1 MNVNELQFGFDTFGD
16 RTNGP
21 DGKPLSYAQVIRNV
35 VDEAVLADQVGLH
48 SIGIGEHHRDDYAI
62 SAPEMVLAGIAT
74 RTTSL
79 HLSTAVTVLSS
90 DDPVRVHERFA
101 TLDALSNGR
110 AEIVVGRGSF
120 TESFPLFGY
129 NLADYEEL
137 FEEKLELFVKLREGG
152 AVSWQ
157 GKHTQDLDEVVLY
170 PGMEHGPLP
179 TWVAV
184 GGSPNSVIRAAHHRL
199 PLFLAIIG
207 GNAARFAPFAD
218 LYRRALREFGAPEL
232 PIAFHSP
239 GHIAA
244 TDEQAREEFFE
255 PYKQNMS
262 RISRER
268 GWGTRM
274 DRAHY
279 LDEIEHGALL
289 VGSPETVARKLAD
302 GIKALGT
309 TRFHL
314 KQSMG
319 SLSHEA
325 TMNSLELYGT
335 QVVPLVRDML
345 S

>member
-16 RTNGP
+16 VTHDV
-21 DGKPLSYAQVIRNV
+21 DGKPLSHAQVIRDV
-35 VDEAVLADQVGLH
+35 VDEAVLADQVGLY
-48 SIGIGEHHRDDYAI
+48 SVGIGEHHRDDYAI

-74 RTTSL
+74 RTSNL

-90 DDPVRVHERFA
+90 DDPVRIHERFA
-101 TLDALSNGR
+101 TLDALSAGR
-110 AEIVVGRGSF
+110 AEIIVGRGSF

-129 NLADYEEL
+129 RLADYEEL
-137 FEEKLELFVKLREGG
+137 FEEKLELFVKLRDGG
-152 AVSWQ
+152 TVSWT
-157 GKHTQDLDEVVLY
+157 GTHTQNLDEVVLY
-170 PGMEHGPLP
+170 PGMERGALP

-184 GGSPNSVIRAAHHRL
+184 GGSPNSVIRAAHHQL

-207 GNAARFAPFAD
+207 GNAARFTPFTD

-239 GHIAA
+239 GHVAA

-255 PYKQNMS
+255 PYRQNMS
-262 RISRER
+262 RLSIER
-268 GWGTRM
+268 GWGTTM

-279 LDEIEHGALL
+279 LDELENGALL
-289 VGSPETVARKLAD
+289 VGSPETVARKLAA

-319 SLSHEA
+319 SLSHHKIM
-325 TMNSLELYGT
+325 TSLELYGT